1 MLPWLSA
8 PVAAVPVSGV
18 FSPPPPQPAAMTIV
32 TSAIPAFH
40 FQRLIRSSTLSDA
53 GQAPGF
59 QRILPPIANL
69 RDYSTGERKTQRKEN
84 SRIDNSD
91 GCDIVRSSKEGIFPE
106 HTARTKVRSC
116 RSKEGR
122 ESKDRSKMSKKK
134 RENSGPSEGRGH
146 LDTPPP
152 VEEVTSQ
159 DGTETEEEEKTRLY
173 VLPTTGAEDPDELLT
188 SESAEPI
195 DFDEIQVEPLGEEID
210 TSVES
215 LPEDEETSIHQGIS
229 SAVGLPTEDST
240 ITDGFLDENPMN
252 LSAVRSAT
260 FDDEPEDD
268 SEKTVLLHDAFSAV
282 EKGEITD
289 SFQEINPQDYGRIQY
304 TDRNGQLHEFILD
317 KERCKVG
324 RFDDSEIYIPD
335 ESVSRNHA
343 EIVIEGTN
351 FFINDL
357 GSLNKTRVNG
367 KVIKARRA
375 LKHRDKIA
383 FGDVEALF
391 LAPGYDE
398 DAAPPKPKRSLG
410 PIDRKMLIGGGVV
423 LTLVMAFSI
432 YLSRK
437 QIDVDRY
444 KISEPTPRDT
454 AQKSN
459 EQPRK
464 DPKQLLIQVNNL
476 YEEGKWDQA
485 LSLLDEIQR
494 NYPPYAAEAASYIQR
509 IRIEKENEQKLQM
522 ANALIQDEYYEP
534 ALKILREIDPSSRAA
549 ASANYLIA
557 EVESNTKVIEERK
570 KKEEAA
576 TLVDRGEKAYKTG
589 NYSQAKRF
597 ADKALSLVPDDAA
610 ALDLQQRA
618 AERLARIRRTRR
630 PPRKV
635 ETASTPK
642 PKKTKPFPENIEDP
656 ELKKLF
662 FEGLDLYYKGEN
674 DKAVTFFLKLY
685 QAKPKEIVGQKA
697 AEYAKNI
704 RTVKEN
710 SLLGKRYLKKGNF
723 EKAATYFGRAYEAD
737 AKIYGHESG
746 KQYKSLREA
755 YIMALANYADYLF
768 EVGKFPQ
775 AKKAWDKALR
785 LDPTNLKA
793 KAGIAKLEVR
803 AKERYQAAYLLAD
816 TDPEAAVRI
825 WQEILS
831 IVDPSNEYYQKAQ
844 ERLKRIE

>member
-1 MLPWLSA
+1 
-8 PVAAVPVSGV
+8 
-18 FSPPPPQPAAMTIV
+18 
-32 TSAIPAFH
+32 
-40 FQRLIRSSTLSDA
+40 
-53 GQAPGF
+53 
-59 QRILPPIANL
+59 
-69 RDYSTGERKTQRKEN
+69 
-84 SRIDNSD
+84 
-91 GCDIVRSSKEGIFPE
+91 
-106 HTARTKVRSC
+106 
-116 RSKEGR
+116 
-122 ESKDRSKMSKKK
+122 MSKKR
-134 RENSGPSEGRGH
+134 RENSGPSEGRDH
-146 LDTPPP
+146 LDTSPPA
-152 VEEVTSQ
+152 EETTSH
-159 DGTETEEEEKTRLY
+159 DASEEEEEKTRLY
-173 VLPTTGAEDPDELLT
+173 VLPTTGAEDQDDLLT

-210 TSVES
+210 TFVEPA
-215 LPEDEETSIHQGIS
+215 PEEADTSSRQAAPPTG
-229 SAVGLPTEDST
+229 GFPTEDST
-240 ITDGFLDENPMN
+240 ITDGFLDENPFD
-252 LSAVRSAT
+252 SSPPHAPA
-260 FDDEPEDD
+260 FDDESEDD

-289 SFQEINPQDYGRIQY
+289 SFQEINPRDYGRIQY
-304 TDRNGQLHEFILD
+304 TDKNGQIHEFILD

-343 EIVIEGTN
+343 EIVIEGPN

-367 KVIKARRA
+367 KVVKARRA

-398 DAAPPKPKRSLG
+398 DAAAPKVKRSMG
-410 PIDRKMLIGGGVV
+410 PIDRKMLAGGGVV
-423 LTLVMAFSI
+423 LALVMAFSI

-437 QIDVDRY
+437 QIDVDQY
-444 KISEPTPRDT
+444 KIPESASGRI
-454 AQKSN
+454 AQKTD
-459 EQPRK
+459 EKPRQ

-485 LSLLDEIQR
+485 LTLLDDIQR
-494 NYPPYAAEAASYIQR
+494 NYPPYAAEAANYIQR
-509 IRIEKENEQKLQM
+509 IQLEKENEQKLQM

-557 EVESNTKVIEERK
+557 EVESNAKVIEERK

-576 TLVDRGEKAYKTG
+576 GLVARGEKAYKARR
-589 NYSQAKRF
+589 YRQAKRL

-618 AERLARIRRTRR
+618 ADRLARIRRTRK
-630 PPRKV
+630 PSRKV

-642 PKKTKPFPENIEDP
+642 PKKSKPFPENIEDP

-662 FEGLDLYYKGEN
+662 FQGLDLYYKGEN

-685 QAKPKEIVGQKA
+685 QARPKELVGQKA

-710 SLLGKRYLKKGNF
+710 TLLGKRYLKKGNF

-746 KQYKSLREA
+746 KQYTSLREA
-755 YIMALANYADYLF
+755 YIMALVHYADYLF

-775 AKKAWDKALR
+775 AKKTWDKALR

-844 ERLKRIE
+844 DRLKRMQ